1 MQANNIVLI
10 GQISIAGG
18 PAQECRVVALQ
29 VEMSDNVPT
38 HPIVLPPA
46 QPPKPTHPIEL
57 PPGSQPHPEHPIV
70 IPNPPTE
77 PPLVIWGPGD
87 PRPSL
92 PITWPG
98 YPNWPPTQPSP
109 TPPPNEWYW
118 HYCSNELG
126 WVLVPPGG
134 GGKPQPMPG
143 MRK

>member
-1 MQANNIVLI
+1 MQANNVLLI

-18 PAQECRVVALQ
+18 PAQECRVMGLS

-46 QPPKPTHPIEL
+46 SP
-57 PPGSQPHPEHPIV
+57 PHPSHPIV

-92 PITWPG
+92 PIYWPG
-98 YPNWPPTQPSP
+98 FPTWPPTQPSP
-109 TPPPNEWYW
+109 QPPPDKWYW

-134 GGKPQPMPG
+134 GGKPQPIPG
-143 MRK
+143 KM